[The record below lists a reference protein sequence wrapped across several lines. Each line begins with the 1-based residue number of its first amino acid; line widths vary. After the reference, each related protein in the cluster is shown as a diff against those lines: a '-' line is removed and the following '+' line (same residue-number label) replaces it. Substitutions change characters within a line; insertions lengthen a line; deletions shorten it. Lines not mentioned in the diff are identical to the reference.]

1 MGIIE
6 ILAGL
11 FHGKHGRDGVCD
23 FLGKWVACRA
33 QVKLEQVHNDGTQKL
48 ILSLQ
53 PGTVVIERGRGW
65 TREIRVPEV
74 SRPATVL
81 NTFVSQSPIPPLPA
95 DGLAP
100 APRAQLSPPPRT
112 ELGPAA
118 DPS

>member
-6 ILAGL
+6 VLAGL
-11 FHGKHGRDGVCD
+11 FNGKPGRDGMWD
-23 FLGKWVACRA
+23 FLGKWAVSRT

-48 ILSLQ
+48 IPLLQ

-74 SRPATVL
+74 SRPTTVL
-81 NTFVSQSPIPPLPA
+81 NTVISQSLIPPLPA
-95 DGLAP
+95 DGLSPSLRPQLAP
-100 APRAQLSPPPRT
+100 GPRN

-118 DPS
+118 DPC